1 VSFGLP
7 FLKGNSMSISNL
19 LGKQSSQYILNES
32 HYKKY
37 TPGGVEYTSHFYATA
52 GPAPPVPALGILAGL
67 TNVIGGDDAEGRFVR
82 LRYTKIGF
90 NVTIRFEAFQTLT
103 ANIGNPIKNMHT
115 LAAAVITLTLDAV
128 DQPLLDQIL
137 NDLKRTNPVS
147 GVSAP
152 VEILLPA
159 ICANL
164 TVADQI
170 DVLKISNAGL
180 LTISRTSGVAIAE
193 GNQLELGSVSFVCS
207 NNTIL

>member
-1 VSFGLP
+1 
-7 FLKGNSMSISNL
+7 MSISNL
-19 LGKQSSQYILNES
+19 LGKQSSQYILTETPF
-32 HYKKY
+32 KKY
-37 TPGGVEYTSHFYATA
+37 IPGGVEYTSHFYATA

-67 TNVIGGDDAEGRFVR
+67 TNVIGGNVAEGRFVR

-90 NVTIRFEAFQTLT
+90 NVTVRLEAFQTLT
-103 ANIGNPIKNMHT
+103 ANVGNPIKDIRT

-152 VEILLPA
+152 VEILLPS
-159 ICANL
+159 ICSNL

-180 LTISRTSGVAIAE
+180 LTISKTNGAAIDV
-193 GNQLELGSVSFVCS
+193 NNDLELGSVSFVCS

>member
-1 VSFGLP
+1 
-7 FLKGNSMSISNL
+7 MSISNL
-19 LGKQSSQYILNES
+19 LGKQSSQFVLNES

-37 TPGGVEYTSHFYATA
+37 TPGGVEYTSHFYATEE
-52 GPAPPVPALGILAGL
+52 PDPPVPALGILAGL
-67 TNVIGGDDAEGRFVR
+67 TNVTGGDAGQGRFVR
-82 LRYTKIGF
+82 LRYTKVGF
-90 NVTIRFEAFQTLT
+90 NVTMRFEAFQTLT
-103 ANIGNPIKNMHT
+103 ANIGKPIKNMHA
-115 LAAAVITLTLDAV
+115 LADAIITLTLDAV

-164 TVADQI
+164 SVADQI
-170 DVLKISNAGL
+170 DVLKISDAGL
-180 LTISRTSGVAIAE
+180 LTISRTSGGALAA
-193 GNQLELGSVSFVCS
+193 GNQLELGAVSFVCS